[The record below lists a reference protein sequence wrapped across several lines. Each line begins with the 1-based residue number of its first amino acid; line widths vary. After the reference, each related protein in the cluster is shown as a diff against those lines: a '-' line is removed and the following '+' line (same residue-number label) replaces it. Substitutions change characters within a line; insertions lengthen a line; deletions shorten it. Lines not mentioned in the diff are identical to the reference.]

1 MVGEGVKEHVRR
13 LRLERAVQR
22 LRFTGQPI
30 LQIALDAGYETHE
43 SFTRAFQAMF
53 DDAPS
58 EFRKSR
64 RVVDRG
70 PSDAAFTIAS
80 DVPTEG
86 E

>member
-1 MVGEGVKEHVRR
+1 
-13 LRLERAVQR
+13 
-22 LRFTGQPI
+22 
-30 LQIALDAGYETHE
+30 
-43 SFTRAFQAMF
+43 MF

-64 RVVDRG
+64 RVVDHG